1 MCPVSCKTTCLG
13 IKTLK
18 HPWIA
23 STSKLIELPMVTKEN
38 RSDQKQVEVIQSSQL
53 MSGSKNKSV
62 KSWKYLKMNDRK
74 MSHTEAY

>member
-1 MCPVSCKTTCLG
+1 
-13 IKTLK
+13 
-18 HPWIA
+18 
-23 STSKLIELPMVTKEN
+23 MVTKEN

-74 MSHTEAY
+74 MSHTETY